1 MNNKPKFKLMGLR
14 QLFLPENLLHEDR
27 PYWAEKGIDNLIK
40 KFELIER
47 SNGEKEFENN
57 LEEKKSDPRE
67 EELIYKFDQ
76 KYPFIEKDPHIYFCM
91 WLIRAKMDMIE
102 GWDDEKI
109 SHESYYEELGKRVE
123 RLFPNL
129 INQL

>member
-47 SNGEKEFENN
+47 SKGEKEFENN
-57 LEEKKSDPRE
+57 LEEKKSDPKE
-67 EELIYKFDQ
+67 EELINKFDHF
-76 KYPFIEKDPHIYFCM
+76 YDFHIY
-91 WLIRAKMDMIE
+91 LE
-102 GWDDEKI
+102 LHHSLELYLLKI
-109 SHESYYEELGKRVE
+109 HVL
-123 RLFPNL
+123 
-129 INQL
+129 

>member
-47 SNGEKEFENN
+47 SKGEKEFEDN
-57 LEEKKSDPRE
+57 LEEKKSDPKE
-67 EELIYKFDQ
+67 EVTETPD
-76 KYPFIEKDPHIYFCM
+76 
-91 WLIRAKMDMIE
+91 
-102 GWDDEKI
+102 I
-109 SHESYYEELGKRVE
+109 SAEPIDSESTDLK
-123 RLFPNL
+123 
-129 INQL
+129 